1 MANLEGSNL
10 HYDAN
15 EKQQVFAALD
25 TLFNVLN
32 PKAISLSTE
41 ERLRYGSVDEKNKKI
56 INKVKDYHN
65 FEPTSSAPEVD
76 WREFLA
82 DYEDRN
88 FLEFVLAKLNSL
100 TYEVE
105 STKIVHDHNNL
116 TDARADYAY
125 AKYREKMNIA
135 GASQKSKD
143 LAQFFAKTVKKKKPA
158 TTTKDPA
165 ATTTNNSSSSN
176 NTTTNTTA
184 SNTNTTNS
192 SNNATP
198 TNNNTSV

>member
-32 PKAISLSTE
+32 PKAIPLSIE

-56 INKVKDYHN
+56 INKVKDYHS
-65 FEPTSSAPEVD
+65 FEPSSSAPEVD

-88 FLEFVLAKLNSL
+88 FLEFVLSKLNSL
-100 TYEVE
+100 AYEVE
-105 STKIVHDHNNL
+105 STKIVHDHNNF
-116 TDARADYAY
+116 TDARTDYAY

-135 GASQKSKD
+135 GASQKSKE
-143 LAQFFAKTVKKKKPA
+143 LSQFFAKATRKKKA
-158 TTTKDPA
+158 TTTTTDKTTGTTNTTTTN
-165 ATTTNNSSSSN
+165 ATTTNNA
-176 NTTTNTTA
+176 TA
-184 SNTNTTNS
+184 SN
-192 SNNATP
+192 NNATP